1 MSNIVISG
9 TGLYIPPH
17 VITND
22 ELVGAYNA
30 YVDRFNSENAAAI
43 EAGSVEAM
51 PYSSSEFIEKASG
64 IKARYA
70 MYKEGL
76 LDIDRLK
83 PIIPLVSADN
93 DNQLELV
100 TMGVAAAKEAMQR
113 ANKKPEDIDMVIM
126 TTSNNQR
133 HYPSVSV
140 EIQQELGIKGFGFDM
155 GIACSSATFGLITA
169 TAYIQS
175 GMAKTV
181 LVVNPEF
188 ATPQVNMKSRD
199 SHFIFGDGATACVL
213 ESTDTC
219 TSEHAFKV
227 LNTKQFTHFSQNIRC
242 EKSYTDH
249 CFEPEELPYE
259 RSFFQ
264 QEGRKVFKELLPLVT
279 NFITEQL
286 GDCKLAATDLKRMWL
301 HQANLNMNMF
311 AIKKL
316 LGRLPEGLEA
326 PIILD
331 EFANVASSGS
341 VIAFHRY
348 QDDFKSGEKGIICS
362 FGAGYSI
369 GSLIVEKL

>member
-1 MSNIVISG
+1 MSNVVISG
-9 TGLYIPPH
+9 TGLFIPPF

-22 ELVGAYNA
+22 EMVDTYNA
-30 YVDRFNSENAAAI
+30 YVDRFNAENAAAI
-43 EAGSVEAM
+43 EAGTVEALAH
-51 PYSSSEFIEKASG
+51 SSSEFIEKASG

-70 MYKEGL
+70 MYKDGL
-76 LDIDRLK
+76 LDIDRMK
-83 PIIPLVSADN
+83 PIFPLASADT
-93 DNQLELV
+93 DHQLELV
-100 TMGVAAAKEAMQR
+100 TMGVAAAKEALQR

-140 EIQQELGIKGFGFDM
+140 EIQQELGIQGFGFDM

-169 TAYIQS
+169 AAYIQA
-175 GMAKTV
+175 GIAKTV

-199 SHFIFGDGATACVL
+199 SHFIFGDGATACVV
-213 ESTDTC
+213 ETTDTC
-219 TSEHAFKV
+219 TSKHAFKV
-227 LNTKQFTHFSQNIRC
+227 LNTKQFTQFSQNIRC

-249 CFEPEELPYE
+249 CFDPEQLPYE

-279 NFITEQL
+279 HFIQEQL
-286 GDCKLAATDLKRMWL
+286 AESKLLATDLKRMWL

-311 AIKKL
+311 AVKKL
-316 LGRLPEGLEA
+316 IGRLPEGDEA

-348 QDDFKSGEKGIICS
+348 QDDFKAGDKGIICS